1 MSPEEPMQQSPA
13 KAALP
18 SIIERKDLDRL
29 FEVLRARGYTVMG
42 PVARDGAIVWDEV
55 SAAGELPAGWTDEQ
69 EAGRYRLTPSDGAA
83 LFDWTVG
90 PASPKA
96 SLHPATITLLNA
108 RREGPALQLLEC
120 VPRPAQLAFFGLRAC
135 ELAAIA
141 VQDRVLLGGATTD
154 PVYRAR
160 RDGAL
165 LIAVQCGRA
174 GHTCFCA
181 SMGTG
186 PQVHSGHDLV
196 LTELLEGGRHVFVAE
211 AGSERGAAILA
222 ELHTRAATADETG
235 AAQASVARAAA
246 GMGRT
251 LETDGLPALL
261 AKSQE
266 HPHWDVVAE
275 RCLACGNCTSVCP
288 TCFCVTT
295 EDFTDLAAGGYPRGA
310 WVSRRVRRWD
320 SCFSVDF
327 TYIHGGNVRSS
338 IRARYRQWLTHK
350 LGSWHEQFGSSGCV
364 GCGRCITWC
373 PAGIDITE
381 EARAL
386 RQHKRGKEALR
397 GNA

>member
-1 MSPEEPMQQSPA
+1 
-13 KAALP
+13 
-18 SIIERKDLDRL
+18 
-29 FEVLRARGYTVMG
+29 
-42 PVARDGAIVWDEV
+42 VARDGAIVWDEV
-55 SAAGELPAGWTDEQ
+55 SAASELPAGWTDEQ
-69 EAGRYRLTPSDGAA
+69 EAGRYRLTPGDGAA

-96 SLHPATITLLNA
+96 ALHPATITLLNA
-108 RREGPALQLLEC
+108 RREGPALQLLEGD
-120 VPRPAQLAFFGLRAC
+120 PRAAQLAFFGLRAC

-141 VQDRVLLGGATTD
+141 VLDRVLLGSTATD

-160 RDGAL
+160 RVGAL

-174 GHTCFCA
+174 GRTCFCA

-186 PQVHSGHDLV
+186 PQVRSGHDLV
-196 LTELLEGGRHVFVAE
+196 LTELLEGGRHGFVAE

-222 ELHTRAATADETG
+222 ELHAPAATAAETG
-235 AAQASVARAAA
+235 AAQAAVARAAA

-261 AKSQE
+261 ARSQE
-266 HPHWDVVAE
+266 HPHWDVVAA

-295 EDFTDLAAGGYPRGA
+295 EDFTDLAAGL
-310 WVSRRVRRWD
+310 SRRVRRWD

-327 TYIHGGNVRSS
+327 TYIHGGNVRST

-373 PAGIDITE
+373 PAGIDLTE

-386 RQHKRGKEALR
+386 RQRKRGKEASR

>member
-1 MSPEEPMQQSPA
+1 MQHRPAAAARQST
-13 KAALP
+13 
-18 SIIERKDLDRL
+18 IERKDLDRL
-29 FEVLRARGYTVMG
+29 FEVLRARGYTVLG
-42 PVARDGAIVWDEV
+42 PVARGGAIVWDEF
-55 SAAGELPAGWTDEQ
+55 SAADELPAGWTDEQ
-69 EAGRYRLTPSDGAA
+69 GAGRYRLTPSDGAA

-90 PASPKA
+90 PASPKT
-96 SLHPATITLLNA
+96 SLHPAAITLLEA
-108 RREGPALQLLEC
+108 RREGAGLQLLEGD
-120 VPRPAQLAFFGLRAC
+120 PRSAKLAFFGLRAC

-141 VQDRVLLGGATTD
+141 VQDRILLGGTTID

-160 RDGAL
+160 REGAL

-174 GHTCFCA
+174 GGTCFCA

-186 PQVHSGHDLV
+186 PEVRSGHDLV

-211 AGSERGAAILA
+211 AGSERGGELLA
-222 ELHTRAATADETG
+222 ELRGTASTAAETG
-235 AAQASVARAAA
+235 AARAAVARATT

-251 LETDGLPALL
+251 LETEGLPALL
-261 AKSQE
+261 AQSQE
-266 HPHWDVVAE
+266 HPHWDVIAA

-338 IRARYRQWLTHK
+338 IRSRFRQWLTHK

-386 RQHKRGKEALR
+386 RQRKHGKEESR

>member
-1 MSPEEPMQQSPA
+1 MSPEDPMQQSPA
-13 KAALP
+13 AP
-18 SIIERKDLDRL
+18 VRQSTIERKDLDRL

-42 PVARDGAIVWDEV
+42 PVARDGAIVWDEI

-69 EAGRYRLTPSDGAA
+69 EAGRYRLTPTGGPA

-96 SLHPATITLLNA
+96 TLHPAAVNLLNA
-108 RREGPALQLLEC
+108 RRDGSGLQLLDG
-120 VPRPAQLAFFGLRAC
+120 VPPPAKLAFIGLRAC

-141 VQDRVLLGGATTD
+141 VQDRVLLGGAVTD

-160 RDGAL
+160 REGAL

-174 GHTCFCA
+174 GRTCFCT

-186 PQVHSGHDLV
+186 PGVRAGHDLV
-196 LTELLEGGRHVFVAE
+196 LTELLEDGRHVFVAE
-211 AGSERGAAILA
+211 AGSERGGELLA
-222 ELHTRAATADETG
+222 ELRTTAATAAETG
-235 AAQASVARAAA
+235 AAQAAVARATA

-251 LETDGLPALL
+251 LETEGLPALL
-261 AKSQE
+261 AQNPE
-266 HPHWDVVAE
+266 HPRWDVTAA
-275 RCLACGNCTSVCP
+275 RCLTCGNCTSVCP

-295 EDFTDLAAGGYPRGA
+295 EDFTDLAAGL
-310 WVSRRVRRWD
+310 SRRVRRWD

-386 RQHKRGKEALR
+386 RQRKRGKEGSR

>member
-1 MSPEEPMQQSPA
+1 MPQRPAAASRQST
-13 KAALP
+13 
-18 SIIERKDLDRL
+18 IERKDLDRL
-29 FEVLRARGYTVMG
+29 LEVLRARGYTVMG
-42 PVARDGAIVWDEV
+42 PVARDGAIVWDEL
-55 SAAGELPAGWTDEQ
+55 STASELPAGWTDEQ
-69 EAGRYRLTPSDGAA
+69 EAGRYRLGPSGGEA

-96 SLHPATITLLNA
+96 SLHPAAIALLNA
-108 RREGPALQLLEC
+108 RRERGALQLQDC
-120 VPRPAQLAFFGLRAC
+120 TPQPAKLAFFGLRAC

-160 RDGAL
+160 REGAL

-186 PQVHSGHDLV
+186 PEVRSGHDLV
-196 LTELLEGGRHVFVAE
+196 LTELVEGGRHVFVAE
-211 AGSERGAAILA
+211 AGSERGRELLA
-222 ELHTRAATADETG
+222 ELPGTATTAAETA
-235 AAQASVARAAA
+235 AAQAAVARATA

-251 LETDGLPALL
+251 LETEGLPALL
-261 AKSQE
+261 AQSQE
-266 HPHWDVVAE
+266 HPHWDVVAA

-295 EDFTDLAAGGYPRGA
+295 EDFTDLAAGH
-310 WVSRRVRRWD
+310 SRRVRRWD

-338 IRARYRQWLTHK
+338 IRSRYRQWLTHK

-386 RQHKRGKEALR
+386 RQRKRGKEGSR

>member
-1 MSPEEPMQQSPA
+1 MQHSPA
-13 KAALP
+13 AAPRQSTL
-18 SIIERKDLDRL
+18 ERKDLDRL
-29 FEVLRARGYTVMG
+29 FEILHAGGYTVMG
-42 PVARDGAIVWDEV
+42 PVVREGAIVWDEV
-55 SAAGELPAGWTDEQ
+55 AAAAQLPAGWTDEQ
-69 EAGRYRLTPSDGAA
+69 EAGRYRLVPSDGPA

-90 PASPKA
+90 PTSPKA

-108 RREGPALQLLEC
+108 RREGPVLQLMEGD
-120 VPRPAQLAFFGLRAC
+120 PRGAKLALLGLRAC
-135 ELAAIA
+135 DLAAVA
-141 VQDRVLLGGATTD
+141 VLDRVLLGGAATD

-160 RDGAL
+160 REGAL

-174 GHTCFCA
+174 GRTCFCA
-181 SMGTG
+181 SLGTG
-186 PQVHSGHDLV
+186 PEVRSGHDLV
-196 LTELLEGGRHVFVAE
+196 LTELLEGGRHAFVAE

-222 ELHTRAATADETG
+222 ELEARPATAAESG
-235 AAQASVARAAA
+235 AARSAVAGAAA

-251 LETDGLPALL
+251 LETEGLPSLL

-266 HPHWDVVAE
+266 HPHWDVVAA

-295 EDFTDLAAGGYPRGA
+295 EDFTDLAAGL
-310 WVSRRVRRWD
+310 SRRVRRWD
-320 SCFSVDF
+320 SCYSVDY
-327 TYIHGGNVRSS
+327 TYIHGGNVRTS

-386 RQHKRGKEALR
+386 RQRRRGKEASR
-397 GNA
+397 GIA

>member
-1 MSPEEPMQQSPA
+1 MQQRPA

-18 SIIERKDLDRL
+18 STIERKDLDL
-29 FEVLRARGYTVMG
+29 LLEVLRARGYTVMG

-55 SAAGELPAGWTDEQ
+55 STTGELPTGWTDEQ
-69 EAGRYRLTPSDGAA
+69 EAGRYRLTRSDGPA

-96 SLHPATITLLNA
+96 SLHPAAITLLNA
-108 RREGPALQLLEC
+108 RREGAGLQLLEC
-120 VPRPAQLAFFGLRAC
+120 DPRPAKLAFFGLRAC

-141 VQDRVLLGGATTD
+141 VQDRVLLGGTVTD

-160 RDGAL
+160 REGAL

-174 GHTCFCA
+174 GRTCFCA

-186 PQVHSGHDLV
+186 PEVRSGHDLA
-196 LTELLEGGRHVFVAE
+196 LTELIEGGRHVFVTE
-211 AGSERGAAILA
+211 AGSERGSEILA
-222 ELHTRAATADETG
+222 ELRATASTAAETG
-235 AAQASVARAAA
+235 AAQAAVARAAA

-251 LETDGLPALL
+251 LETEGLPALL
-261 AKSQE
+261 AQNPE
-266 HPHWDVVAE
+266 HPRWDVTAA

-295 EDFTDLAAGGYPRGA
+295 EDTTDLAAG
-310 WVSRRVRRWD
+310 VSRRVRRWD

-338 IRARYRQWLTHK
+338 SRARYRQWLTHK

-386 RQHKRGKEALR
+386 RQRERGKEGSR

>member
-1 MSPEEPMQQSPA
+1 MQQRPA

-18 SIIERKDLDRL
+18 STIERKDLDL
-29 FEVLRARGYTVMG
+29 LLEVLRARGYTVMG

-55 SAAGELPAGWTDEQ
+55 STTGELPTGWTDEQ
-69 EAGRYRLTPSDGAA
+69 EAGRYRLTPSGAA
-83 LFDWTVG
+83 SLFDWTVG
-90 PASPKA
+90 PISPKA

-108 RREGPALQLLEC
+108 RRAGSDLQLLEGD
-120 VPRPAQLAFFGLRAC
+120 PRPAKLAFFGLRAC

-141 VQDRVLLGGATTD
+141 VQDRVLLGGTATD

-160 RDGAL
+160 REGAL

-174 GHTCFCA
+174 GRTCFCA

-186 PQVHSGHDLV
+186 PEVRSGHDLA
-196 LTELLEGGRHVFVAE
+196 LTELIEGGRHVFVTE
-211 AGSERGAAILA
+211 AGSERGSEILA
-222 ELHTRAATADETG
+222 ELRATASTAAETG
-235 AAQASVARAAA
+235 AAQAAVARAAA

-251 LETDGLPALL
+251 LETEGLPALL
-261 AKSQE
+261 AQNPE
-266 HPHWDVVAE
+266 HPHWDVAAA

-295 EDFTDLAAGGYPRGA
+295 EDFTDLAAGL
-310 WVSRRVRRWD
+310 SRRVRRWD

-386 RQHKRGKEALR
+386 RQRERGKEGSR

>member
-1 MSPEEPMQQSPA
+1 MQQRPA

-18 SIIERKDLDRL
+18 STIERKDLDL
-29 FEVLRARGYTVMG
+29 LLEVLRARGYTVMG

-55 SAAGELPAGWTDEQ
+55 STTGELPTGWTDEQ
-69 EAGRYRLTPSDGAA
+69 EAGRYRLTRSDGPA

-96 SLHPATITLLNA
+96 SLHPAAITLLNA
-108 RREGPALQLLEC
+108 RREGAGLQLLEC
-120 VPRPAQLAFFGLRAC
+120 DPRPAKLAFFGLRAC

-141 VQDRVLLGGATTD
+141 VQDRVLLGGTVTD

-160 RDGAL
+160 REGAL

-174 GHTCFCA
+174 GRTCFCA

-186 PQVHSGHDLV
+186 PEVRSGHDLA
-196 LTELLEGGRHVFVAE
+196 LTELIEGGRHVFVTE
-211 AGSERGAAILA
+211 AGSERGSEILA
-222 ELHTRAATADETG
+222 ELRATASTAAETG
-235 AAQASVARAAA
+235 AAQAAVARAAA

-251 LETDGLPALL
+251 LETEGLPALL
-261 AKSQE
+261 AQNPE
-266 HPHWDVVAE
+266 HPHWDVAAA

-295 EDFTDLAAGGYPRGA
+295 EDFTDLAAGL
-310 WVSRRVRRWD
+310 SRRVRRWD

-386 RQHKRGKEALR
+386 RQRKRGKEGSR

>member
-1 MSPEEPMQQSPA
+1 MPQRPA
-13 KAALP
+13 TAAP
-18 SIIERKDLDRL
+18 TSTIERKDLDL
-29 FEVLRARGYTVMG
+29 LLEVLRARGYTVMG
-42 PVARDGAIVWDEV
+42 PVARDGAIVWDELPD
-55 SAAGELPAGWTDEQ
+55 AGGLPAGWTDEQ
-69 EAGRYRLTPSDGAA
+69 EAGRYRLLPSDGTA

-108 RREGPALQLLEC
+108 RRERAGLQLLEGD
-120 VPRPAQLAFFGLRAC
+120 PRPAPLAFFGLRAC

-141 VQDRVLLGGATTD
+141 VQDRVLLGGTVAD

-160 RDGAL
+160 REGAL

-174 GHTCFCA
+174 GRTCFCA

-186 PQVHSGHDLV
+186 PEVRAGHDLV
-196 LTELLEGGRHVFVAE
+196 LTELLEDGRHVFVAE
-211 AGSERGAAILA
+211 AGSERGAEILA
-222 ELHTRAATADETG
+222 ELPASATSAAETAAARAA
-235 AAQASVARAAA
+235 VARATA

-251 LETDGLPALL
+251 LETEGLPALL
-261 AKSQE
+261 AQNLE
-266 HPHWDVVAE
+266 HPQWDVAAT

-295 EDFTDLAAGGYPRGA
+295 EDFTDLAAGLQ
-310 WVSRRVRRWD
+310 RRVRRWD

-338 IRARYRQWLTHK
+338 ARSRYRQWLTHK

-386 RQHKRGKEALR
+386 RQVRRGKEGSR

>member
-1 MSPEEPMQQSPA
+1 
-13 KAALP
+13 
-18 SIIERKDLDRL
+18 
-29 FEVLRARGYTVMG
+29 MG
-42 PVARDGAIVWDEV
+42 PVVRDGAIVWDEV
-55 SAAGELPAGWTDEQ
+55 TAAGELPAGWTDEQ
-69 EAGRYRLTPSDGAA
+69 EAGRYRLTRSDGVA

-90 PASPKA
+90 PVSPKA
-96 SLHPATITLLNA
+96 SLHPATVPLLSA
-108 RREGPALQLLEC
+108 RREGSGLQLLDGD
-120 VPRPAQLAFFGLRAC
+120 PPPPKLAFFGLRAC
-135 ELAAIA
+135 ELAAIT
-141 VQDRVLLGGATTD
+141 VLDRVLLGGDPAD

-160 RDGAL
+160 REGAL

-174 GHTCFCA
+174 GSTCFCA

-186 PQVHSGHDLV
+186 PGVRSGHDLV
-196 LTELLEGGRHVFVAE
+196 LTELLDGGRHVFVAE
-211 AGSERGAAILA
+211 AGSERGAELLA
-222 ELHTRAATADETG
+222 GLPVTAATAAETG
-235 AAQASVARAAA
+235 AVDAAVARVAA

-251 LETDGLPALL
+251 LETEGLPALL
-261 AKSQE
+261 AQNPE
-266 HPHWDVVAE
+266 HPRWDVTAA

-295 EDFTDLAAGGYPRGA
+295 EDTTDLAAG
-310 WVSRRVRRWD
+310 VSRRVRRWD

-338 IRARYRQWLTHK
+338 IRSRYRQWLTHK
-350 LGSWHEQFGSSGCV
+350 LGFWHEQFGSSGCV

-386 RQHKRGKEALR
+386 RQHQRGKEGSR

>member
-1 MSPEEPMQQSPA
+1 MQRSPE
-13 KAALP
+13 AAAQR
-18 SIIERKDLDRL
+18 STIERKDLDRL

-55 SAAGELPAGWTDEQ
+55 SAASELPAGWTSEQ
-69 EAGRYRLTPSDGAA
+69 EAGRYRLTRSGGPA

-90 PASPKA
+90 PVSPKA
-96 SLHPATITLLNA
+96 ALHPAAITLLNA
-108 RREGPALQLLEC
+108 RREGSSLQLLDG
-120 VPRPAQLAFFGLRAC
+120 VPRPAKLAFIGLRAC

-141 VQDRVLLGGATTD
+141 LQDRVLLGGTVAD
-154 PVYRAR
+154 PIYGAR
-160 RDGAL
+160 REGAL

-174 GHTCFCA
+174 GSTCFCA

-186 PQVHSGHDLV
+186 PRVGPGHDLV
-196 LTELLEGGRHVFVAE
+196 LTELLEGERHVFVAE
-211 AGSERGAAILA
+211 SGGELGDEILA
-222 ELHTRAATADETG
+222 ELRPAATT
-235 AAQASVARAAA
+235 AAEASNAEAAVARATA

-251 LETDGLPALL
+251 LETEGLPELL
-261 AKSQE
+261 AAGLE
-266 HPHWDVVAE
+266 HPRWDAVAA

-386 RQHKRGKEALR
+386 RQHGRGKEGSR

>member
-1 MSPEEPMQQSPA
+1 MQRSPSAAARQSV
-13 KAALP
+13 
-18 SIIERKDLDRL
+18 IERKDLDRL
-29 FEVLRARGYTVMG
+29 FEALRARGYTVLG
-42 PVARDGAIVWDEV
+42 PVARDGAIVWGEV
-55 SAAGELPAGWTDEQ
+55 SAANELPAGWTDEQ
-69 EAGRYRLTPSDGAA
+69 EAGRYRLAPSGGPA

-96 SLHPATITLLNA
+96 SLHPAAITLLNA
-108 RREGPALQLLEC
+108 RREGSGLQLLEGD
-120 VPRPAQLAFFGLRAC
+120 PRSAKLAFFGLRAC

-141 VQDRVLLGGATTD
+141 VQDRVLLAGAATD

-160 RDGAL
+160 REGAL

-174 GHTCFCA
+174 GRTCFCA

-186 PQVHSGHDLV
+186 PAVRSGHDLV
-196 LTELLEGGRHVFVAE
+196 LTELVEEGRHVFVAE
-211 AGSERGAAILA
+211 AGSELGGELLA
-222 ELHTRAATADETG
+222 ELRAADATAAETG
-235 AAQASVARAAA
+235 AAQAAVARATA

-251 LETDGLPALL
+251 LETEGLPALL
-261 AKSQE
+261 ANAQE
-266 HPHWDVVAE
+266 HAHWDVVAA

-295 EDFTDLAAGGYPRGA
+295 EDFTDLAAGLN
-310 WVSRRVRRWD
+310 RRVRRWD

-338 IRARYRQWLTHK
+338 VRSRYRQWLTHK

-386 RQHKRGKEALR
+386 RQRRRGKEGSR
-397 GNA
+397 GDA

>member
-1 MSPEEPMQQSPA
+1 MPQRPA
-13 KAALP
+13 AEARQTT
-18 SIIERKDLDRL
+18 IERKDLDQL
-29 FEVLRARGYTVMG
+29 FELLRARGYTVMG
-42 PVARDGAIVWDEV
+42 PVARDGAIAWDEL
-55 SAAGELPAGWTDEQ
+55 STPADLPAGWTDEQ

-90 PASPKA
+90 PASPKGA
-96 SLHPATITLLNA
+96 LHPATVPLLDA
-108 RREGPALQLLEC
+108 RRKGPALELMERAPQP
-120 VPRPAQLAFFGLRAC
+120 VRLAFFGLRAC
-135 ELAAIA
+135 DLAAIA
-141 VQDRVLLGGATTD
+141 VQDRVLLGGTVTD

-160 RDGAL
+160 REGAL

-174 GHTCFCA
+174 GRTCFCA
-181 SMGTG
+181 SLGTG
-186 PQVHSGHDLV
+186 PEVRSGHDLV
-196 LTELLEGGRHVFVAE
+196 LTELLEDGRHVFVAG
-211 AGSERGAAILA
+211 AGSERGAELLA
-222 ELHTRAATADETG
+222 ALPGAAATAAEAR
-235 AAQASVARAAA
+235 AAQAAPERARA

-251 LETDGLPALL
+251 LETEGLPALL
-261 AKSQE
+261 AQSPE
-266 HPHWDVVAE
+266 HPHWDTIAA

-295 EDFTDLAAGGYPRGA
+295 EDFTDLAAGL
-310 WVSRRVRRWD
+310 SRRVRRWD
-320 SCFSVDF
+320 SCYSVDF

-338 IRARYRQWLTHK
+338 IRSRHRQWLTHK

-386 RQHKRGKEALR
+386 RQRGRRKEGPR

>member
-1 MSPEEPMQQSPA
+1 MQQRPA
-13 KAALP
+13 KAAQQFT
-18 SIIERKDLDRL
+18 IERKDLDL
-29 FEVLRARGYTVMG
+29 LPEVLRARGYTVMG

-55 SAAGELPAGWTDEQ
+55 STVGELPAGWTDEQ
-69 EAGRYRLTPSDGAA
+69 DAGRYRLAPSGGPA

-90 PASPKA
+90 PASPKG
-96 SLHPATITLLNA
+96 SLHPAAITLLNA
-108 RREGPALQLLEC
+108 RREGTVLQLQDG
-120 VPRPAQLAFFGLRAC
+120 VPPPAKLAFLGLRAC

-141 VQDRVLLGGATTD
+141 VQDRVLLGGAATD

-160 RDGAL
+160 REGAL

-174 GHTCFCA
+174 GRTCFCA

-186 PQVHSGHDLV
+186 PGVRSGHDLV
-196 LTELLEGGRHVFVAE
+196 LTELLEDGRHVFVAE
-211 AGSERGAAILA
+211 AGSERGGELLA
-222 ELHTRAATADETG
+222 ELRATATTAAETG
-235 AAQASVARAAA
+235 AAQAAVARATA

-261 AKSQE
+261 AQSQE
-266 HPHWDVVAE
+266 HPHWDVVAA

-295 EDFTDLAAGGYPRGA
+295 EDFTDLAAAGGAHGA
-310 WVSRRVRRWD
+310 SVSRRVRRWD

-386 RQHKRGKEALR
+386 RQRKRGKEGSR

>member
-1 MSPEEPMQQSPA
+1 MHSAPAAEPST
-13 KAALP
+13 L
-18 SIIERKDLDRL
+18 ERQDLDRL
-29 FEVLRARGYTVMG
+29 LDALRARGYTVMG
-42 PVARDGAIVWDEV
+42 PVVRDGAIVWEEV
-55 SAAGELPAGWTDEQ
+55 SSVGELPAGWSDEQ
-69 EAGRYRLTPSDGAA
+69 EAGRYRLVRGDGPA

-90 PASPKA
+90 PTAPKA
-96 SLHPATITLLNA
+96 ALHPATVTLLES
-108 RREGPALQLLEC
+108 RRQGHGLQLLEG
-120 VPRPAQLAFFGLRAC
+120 PPPGAKLAFFGVRAC
-135 ELAAIA
+135 DLAAIA
-141 VQDRVLLGGATTD
+141 TQDRVLLGGAVTD
-154 PVYRAR
+154 PVYRER

-174 GHTCFCA
+174 GRTCFCA

-186 PQVHSGHDLV
+186 PAVRGGHDLV
-196 LTELLEGGRHVFVAE
+196 LTELTEGGRHRFVA
-211 AGSERGAAILA
+211 GSGSPRGAEILA
-222 ELHTRAATADETG
+222 GLRARAATPVEVR
-235 AAQASVARAAA
+235 AAEAAVARAAE

-251 LETDGLPALL
+251 LDTAGLPALL
-261 AKSQE
+261 AKSLE
-266 HPHWDVVAE
+266 HRNWDSVAA

-295 EDFTDLAAGGYPRGA
+295 EDFTDLAAGIH
-310 WVSRRVRRWD
+310 RRVRRWD

-350 LGSWHEQFGSSGCV
+350 LGSWHAQFGTSGCV

-386 RQHKRGKEALR
+386 RPRRRGKEGSR

>member
-1 MSPEEPMQQSPA
+1 MSPEEPMQRSPE
-13 KAALP
+13 AAAQR
-18 SIIERKDLDRL
+18 STIERKELERL
-29 FEVLRARGYTVMG
+29 FEILRAGGYTVMG

-55 SAAGELPAGWTDEQ
+55 SAAGELPAGWTDQQ
-69 EAGRYRLTPSDGAA
+69 EAGRYRLTRSDGPA
-83 LFDWTVG
+83 LFDWTAG
-90 PASPKA
+90 PVSPKA
-96 SLHPATITLLNA
+96 SLHPATITLLSA
-108 RREGPALQLLEC
+108 RREGSGLQLLDG
-120 VPRPAQLAFFGLRAC
+120 VPPPAKLAFFGLRAC

-141 VQDRVLLGGATTD
+141 VQDRVLLGGTATD

-160 RDGAL
+160 REGAL

-174 GHTCFCA
+174 GSTCFCA

-186 PQVHSGHDLV
+186 PQVRSGHDLV

-211 AGSERGAAILA
+211 AGSERGAELLA
-222 ELHTRAATADETG
+222 GLRATAATAAETG
-235 AAQASVARAAA
+235 AAEAAVARATA

-251 LETDGLPALL
+251 LETEGLPALL
-261 AKSQE
+261 ATSHE
-266 HPHWDVVAE
+266 HPHWDVVAA

-295 EDFTDLAAGGYPRGA
+295 EDFTDLAAGQ
-310 WVSRRVRRWD
+310 SRRVRRWD

-338 IRARYRQWLTHK
+338 IRSRYRQWLTHK
-350 LGSWHEQFGSSGCV
+350 LGSWHEQFDSSGCV

-381 EARAL
+381 EVRAL
-386 RQHKRGKEALR
+386 RQHGRGKERSR

>member
-1 MSPEEPMQQSPA
+1 MQQRPA
-13 KAALP
+13 RAALP
-18 SIIERKDLDRL
+18 STIERKDLDL
-29 FEVLRARGYTVMG
+29 LLEVLRARGYTVMG

-55 SAAGELPAGWTDEQ
+55 SAASELPAGWTDEQ
-69 EAGRYRLTPSDGAA
+69 EAGRYRITPSDGAA

-96 SLHPATITLLNA
+96 SLHPAAITLLNA
-108 RREGPALQLLEC
+108 RHQGSGLQLLEGD
-120 VPRPAQLAFFGLRAC
+120 PRPAKLAFFGLRAC

-141 VQDRVLLGGATTD
+141 VQDRVLLGGTATD

-160 RDGAL
+160 REGAL

-174 GHTCFCA
+174 GRTCFCA

-186 PQVHSGHDLV
+186 PEVRSGHDLV
-196 LTELLEGGRHVFVAE
+196 LTELLEGERHVFVAE
-211 AGSERGAAILA
+211 AASERGGEILA
-222 ELHTRAATADETG
+222 ELPATATTTAETA
-235 AAQASVARAAA
+235 AAQAAVARATS

-251 LETDGLPALL
+251 LETEGLPALL
-261 AKSQE
+261 AQNPE
-266 HPHWDVVAE
+266 HPHWDVTAA

-295 EDFTDLAAGGYPRGA
+295 EDFTDLAAGL
-310 WVSRRVRRWD
+310 SRRVRRWD

-338 IRARYRQWLTHK
+338 IRSRYRQWLTHK

-386 RQHKRGKEALR
+386 RQRKRGKEGSR

>member
-1 MSPEEPMQQSPA
+1 M
-13 KAALP
+13 
-18 SIIERKDLDRL
+18 DLDRL

-42 PVARDGAIVWDEV
+42 PVVRDGAIVWDEV
-55 SAAGELPAGWTDEQ
+55 TAAGELPAGWTDEQ
-69 EAGRYRLTPSDGAA
+69 EAGRYRLTRSDGVA

-90 PASPKA
+90 PVSPKA
-96 SLHPATITLLNA
+96 SLHPATLPLLSA
-108 RREGPALQLLEC
+108 RREGSGLQLLDGD
-120 VPRPAQLAFFGLRAC
+120 PRPPKLAFFGLRAC
-135 ELAAIA
+135 ELAAIT
-141 VQDRVLLGGATTD
+141 VLDRVLLGGDPAD

-160 RDGAL
+160 REGAL

-174 GHTCFCA
+174 GSTCFCA

-186 PQVHSGHDLV
+186 PGVRSGHDLV
-196 LTELLEGGRHVFVAE
+196 LTELLDGGRHVFVSE
-211 AGSERGAAILA
+211 AGSERGAELLA
-222 ELHTRAATADETG
+222 GLPVTAATAAETG
-235 AAQASVARAAA
+235 AVDAAVARAAA

-251 LETDGLPALL
+251 LETEGLPALL
-261 AKSQE
+261 AQNPE
-266 HPHWDVVAE
+266 HPRWDVTAA

-295 EDFTDLAAGGYPRGA
+295 EDTTDLAAG
-310 WVSRRVRRWD
+310 VSRSVRRWD

-338 IRARYRQWLTHK
+338 IRSRYRQWLTHK

-381 EARAL
+381 EAGAL
-386 RQHKRGKEALR
+386 RQHGRGKERSR

>member
-1 MSPEEPMQQSPA
+1 MQRSPAAAAQQSC
-13 KAALP
+13 
-18 SIIERKDLDRL
+18 IERKDLDRL
-29 FEVLRARGYTVMG
+29 FGVLRGRGYTVMG
-42 PVARDGAIVWDEV
+42 PVVRDGAIVWDEV
-55 SAAGELPAGWTDEQ
+55 STAGELPAGWTDEQ
-69 EAGRYRLTPSDGAA
+69 EAGRYRLAPSDSPA

-96 SLHPATITLLNA
+96 SLHPATITLLTA
-108 RREGPALQLLEC
+108 RREGPALQLLEGD
-120 VPRPAQLAFFGLRAC
+120 PRTARPAFFGLRAC

-141 VQDRVLLGGATTD
+141 VQDRVLLGGTATD

-160 RDGAL
+160 REAAL

-174 GHTCFCA
+174 GNTCFCA

-186 PQVHSGHDLV
+186 PRVRSGHDLV

-222 ELHTRAATADETG
+222 ELRAPAATAAEAG
-235 AAQASVARAAA
+235 AAQEVVAHAAA

-251 LETDGLPALL
+251 LETEGLPELL
-261 AKSQE
+261 AESLE
-266 HPHWDVVAE
+266 HPHWDVVAA

-350 LGSWHEQFGSSGCV
+350 LGSWHGQFGSSGCV

-386 RQHKRGKEALR
+386 RQRRRGKEAAR

>member
-1 MSPEEPMQQSPA
+1 MPGSPA
-13 KAALP
+13 AAAPQSTL
-18 SIIERKDLDRL
+18 ERQDLDRL
-29 FEVLRARGYTVMG
+29 FQFLRARGYTVMG
-42 PVARDGAIVWDEV
+42 PVPRDGAIVWDEV
-55 SAAGELPAGWTDEQ
+55 SAVGELPAGWTDEQ
-69 EAGRYRLTPSDGAA
+69 EAGRYRLTPSAGPA

-96 SLHPATITLLNA
+96 ALLPATFTLLNA
-108 RREGPALQLLEC
+108 RREGSGLQLLDGD
-120 VPRPAQLAFFGLRAC
+120 PRAAKLAFFGLRAC

-141 VQDRVLLGGATTD
+141 VQDRVLLGGAVTD

-160 RDGAL
+160 REDAL

-181 SMGTG
+181 SLGTG
-186 PQVHSGHDLV
+186 PEVRSGHDLV
-196 LTELLEGGRHVFVAE
+196 LTEVIEGGRHVFVAG
-211 AGSERGAAILA
+211 AGSERGAALLA
-222 ELHTRAATADETG
+222 GLGAPAAGATETG
-235 AAQASVARAAA
+235 AARQAVARAAA

-251 LETDGLPALL
+251 LETDGLAELL
-261 AKSQE
+261 ADQRE
-266 HPHWDVVAE
+266 HPRWDVVAA

-295 EDFTDLAAGGYPRGA
+295 EDFTDLAAGL
-310 WVSRRVRRWD
+310 SRRVRRWD

-338 IRARYRQWLTHK
+338 IRARYRHWLTHK
-350 LGSWHEQFGSSGCV
+350 LGAWHEQFGSSGCV

-386 RQHKRGKEALR
+386 RQHRHGKEAAR